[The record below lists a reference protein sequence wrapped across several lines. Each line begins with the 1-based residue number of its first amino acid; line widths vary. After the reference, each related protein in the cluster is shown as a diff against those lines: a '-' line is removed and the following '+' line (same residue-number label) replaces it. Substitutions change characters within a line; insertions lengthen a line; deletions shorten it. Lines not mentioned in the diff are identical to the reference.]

1 MQSGRAAP
9 RRSPPV
15 PGLTAAEA
23 DAYWL
28 EDDLGNRVSRL
39 FRTSDS
45 PLRLAGRVLENLG
58 HVDGWTV
65 AWRNV
70 SGDRQV
76 RASGSELATLATPH
90 MPARS
95 ADEAATSV
103 ASTRPVDAILRFRS
117 VPTSTPTSACTDA
130 KPALVTRFSK
140 A

>member
-95 ADEAATSV
+95 ADEAAHIRRFNE
-103 ASTRPVDAILRFRS
+103 ARRRDPAFPIRAHVD
-117 VPTSTPTSACTDA
+117 TDER
-130 KPALVTRFSK
+130 VY
-140 A
+140 